1 MTIDA
6 IIRTIQLMLAP
17 VVMVTACTSYI
28 NMLSF
33 DYQFIVSNIRSISR
47 EHLDLLQAA
56 SSNATGVSVSTLDAV
71 SKERLHEIENEL
83 PSLLQRHG
91 FIRNALLCIN
101 IAILIFI
108 ASMFFIAV
116 AEFTNIPPGAFIA
129 LLTFLVGIGMVF
141 IGVVQIIRDHSRS
154 HGDVIYEAMRSLK
167 YRFFPPKDCA
177 TSSCTMGISS
187 TLIALPATPEGAR
200 SQEA

>member
-33 DYQFIVSNIRSISR
+33 DYQSIVSSIRSMSR
-47 EHLDLLQAA
+47 EHLNLLQAA
-56 SSNATGVSVSTLDAV
+56 SSSEMGVSVSTLDAV

-83 PSLLQRHG
+83 PTLLQRHG

-108 ASMFFIAV
+108 VCMFLIAV
-116 AEFTNIPPGAFIA
+116 AEFTNIPLGAFIA
-129 LLTFLVGIGMVF
+129 LLTFLAGVGIVF
-141 IGVVQIIRDHSRS
+141 IGVVQVIHDNSRS
-154 HGDVIYEAMRSLK
+154 HRDVIYEAMRSLT
-167 YRFFPPKDCA
+167 F
-177 TSSCTMGISS
+177 G
-187 TLIALPATPEGAR
+187 R
-200 SQEA
+200 S

>member
-1 MTIDA
+1 MTIDV

-33 DYQFIVSNIRSISR
+33 DYQSIVSGIRSMSR

-56 SSNATGVSVSTLDAV
+56 SSGEIGVSISTLDAV
-71 SKERLHEIENEL
+71 SKERVHEIENEL

-101 IAILIFI
+101 VAILIFI
-108 ASMFFIAV
+108 ASMFLIAV
-116 AEFTNIPPGAFIA
+116 AAFTNVPLGAFPA
-129 LLTFLVGIGMVF
+129 LLAFLAGIGMVF
-141 IGVVQIIRDHSRS
+141 IGVVQVIRDNSRS
-154 HGDVIYEAMRSLK
+154 HRDVIYEAMRSLK
-167 YRFFPPKDCA
+167 FGR
-177 TSSCTMGISS
+177 
-187 TLIALPATPEGAR
+187 
-200 SQEA
+200 